1 MNELVEQLNR
11 CKEWLK
17 VEPDDIEVQ
26 EKVKELEKKIND
38 NNEEKEKED
47 LLLRIDGLEK
57 EIRSLKRDINS
68 KLPHLKGF
76 EKEMGM
82 LKIVDNSL
90 KEVKIKI
97 FNKKVN
103 EYNELVKE
111 YIKRFGNKEVQ

>member
-17 VEPDDIEVQ
+17 VEPDDVEVQ
-26 EKVKELEKKIND
+26 EKVKELESIINKD
-38 NNEEKEKED
+38 NQEKEKKD
-47 LLLRIDGLEK
+47 YLLRIEGLEK
-57 EIRSLKRDINS
+57 EIKSLKRDINS

-90 KEVKIKI
+90 KEVKVKI
-97 FNKKVN
+97 FNKKVD

-111 YIKRFGNKEVQ
+111 YIHKFNNKEVE